1 MLLVAFCFLS
11 LDTVG
16 CFYSRGWSKATA
28 SSRRDGYTNHFCTER
43 KISYY
48 IDVVR
53 LCPLLLGIFIL
64 TDADVLGDAMV
75 RTEIPSGGENILNA
89 VAYC

>member
-16 CFYSRGWSKATA
+16 CFYSRGWSKASA
-28 SSRRDGYTNHFCTER
+28 SSRRDEYTNHFCTER
-43 KISYY
+43 KMSYY

-53 LCPLLLGIFIL
+53 FMSTVVRIFIL
-64 TDADVLGDAMV
+64 TDADVPGDAMV
-75 RTEIPSGGENILNA
+75 RTEIPSEGENILNA
-89 VAYC
+89 VSYC